1 MDELNR
7 RFRRFLT
14 AVGLGVLG
22 LVATP
27 VGILLWGS
35 VLFFWRRFPD
45 VAQGFYSTLTIFG
58 ILAAPLGGIYWFA
71 AGAWLGGLVGHRP
84 ENRGAPWRVVFT
96 VYAVCLVAIA
106 TLIGLT
112 QR

>member
-1 MDELNR
+1 MDEPKVLLS
-7 RFRRFLT
+7 RFLT
-14 AVGLGVLG
+14 GVGLGVLG

-27 VGILLWGS
+27 VGVLLSGS

-45 VAQGFYSTLTIFG
+45 VAQGFYSKLTIFG
-58 ILAAPLGGIYWFA
+58 ILAAPLGAIYWLV
-71 AGAWLGGLVGHRP
+71 AGALLGGQVSHRP
-84 ENRGAPWRVVFT
+84 ETRGAPWRVVFT

-106 TLIGLT
+106 TLIGMT